1 MTDPKTPV
9 LESAAQEFAQATS
22 KPPFI
27 YQLPVPEGRQTLE
40 NLQAGDDLKPSA
52 KSNDMIIE
60 GGPTGHITI
69 RIVTPPD
76 AQRPLPVVLY
86 IHGAGWVF
94 GSPDTHDRLVRELAV
109 GAHAALI
116 VPHYDR
122 SPEAKY
128 PTAIEQCWA
137 TAQWIMTSGSQLG
150 LDATRLAVAGDS
162 VGGNMATS

>member
-1 MTDPKTPV
+1 MTEPKTPV
-9 LESAAQEFAQATS
+9 LESAAREFAQATS

-27 YQLPVPEGRQTLE
+27 YELPVAEGRQTLE
-40 NLQAGDDLKPSA
+40 NLQPGDELKPAA
-52 KSNDMIIE
+52 KSEDMIIE
-60 GGPTGHITI
+60 GGPTGHVTI

-76 AQRPLPVVLY
+76 PQEPLPVVLY

-109 GAHAALI
+109 ALNAALV
-116 VPHYDR
+116 VPAYDR

-137 TAQWIMTSGSQLG
+137 TAKWIVTSGSQHG
-150 LDATRLAVAGDS
+150 LDPTRLS
-162 VGGNMATS
+162 